1 MNNNLDR
8 FSREEVT
15 SALALATAQCQR
27 QGFCADANANST
39 SKPTIAIHPL
49 DLVPTDWV
57 TARQYISLH
66 GLTVEIGVQSPHQIE
81 ARFTHH
87 VLGIL
92 TSDEN
97 QQEILRIGDEE
108 YDGRFDRGTGFIV
121 PAEIDYFSAWKSTD
135 TGINFTFDPAF
146 LTQIADRDLEIDR
159 SKTELLCRPF
169 VRDPQLTAI
178 ANLFQHEIE
187 TGGMGGTLYAESL
200 RNILSVH
207 LLRHYS
213 AFTSRSPLPISSL
226 SSIQLDRIL
235 DYIETHLSQ
244 TIHLANL
251 AAIVRISESHFSRSF
266 KQSTG
271 TTPHQYVLKR
281 RVERAKQLLLKSQL
295 SILEVALECGFA
307 HPGHLSRHFKRIVGT
322 TPNKFRQQ

>member
-1 MNNNLDR
+1 MIDDLDR
-8 FSREEVT
+8 CSKGE
-15 SALALATAQCQR
+15 AT
-27 QGFCADANANST
+27 
-39 SKPTIAIHPL
+39 PTIAIHPL

-57 TARQYISLH
+57 TARQYISLD
-66 GLTVEIGVQSPHQIE
+66 GLTIEVGVQSPHQIE

-97 QQEILRIGDEE
+97 QHEILRIGDEE
-108 YDGRFDRGTGFIV
+108 YHGRFERGTGFIL
-121 PAEIDYFSAWKSTD
+121 PAEVDYFSAWNSTD

-146 LTQIADRDLEIDR
+146 LSQVAERDLGINC
-159 SKTELLCRPF
+159 SQIELFCKPF

-187 TGGMGGTLYAESL
+187 TGGMGGNLYSESL
-200 RNILSVH
+200 RNILSIH

-213 AFTSRSPLPISSL
+213 TFTPKLPLPNNSL
-226 SSIQLDRIL
+226 SAAQLDRII

-244 TIHLANL
+244 TIHLYNL
-251 AAIVRISESHFSRSF
+251 AAIGRMSESHFSRSF

-271 TTPHQYVLKR
+271 TTPHQYLLKR
-281 RVERAKQLLLKSQL
+281 RVERAKQLLIKSQL
-295 SILEVALECGFA
+295 SILEIALECGFA
-307 HPGHLSRHFKRIVGT
+307 HPGHLSRHFKRIVGI